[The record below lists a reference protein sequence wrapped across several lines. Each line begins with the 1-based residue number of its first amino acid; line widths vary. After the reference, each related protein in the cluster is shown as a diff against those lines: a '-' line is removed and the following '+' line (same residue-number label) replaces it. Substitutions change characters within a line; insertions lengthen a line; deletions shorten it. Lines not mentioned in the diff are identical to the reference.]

1 MSKITVIRLDW
12 VILQLPNLPAFFMAF
27 PENYFLTP
35 EGLIFILFVF
45 FALVQLFYYWFYLS
59 RSAFFKTPLQH
70 AETGSAPPVSVII
83 CAKNEYEN
91 LRKNLPLILEQDY
104 PNFEVILVNDFS
116 EDDSYFL
123 LKSLEDKH
131 AHFKVI
137 HLREN
142 VNFFEGKK
150 LALAVGIKSAK
161 NEHILLTDADCRPA
175 GKNWIQLMSAQFGD
189 KKDLV
194 LGYGAYESRP
204 GFLNNLIR
212 YDTVSIAM
220 QYLGFALA
228 GSPYMGVGRNLAYRK
243 SLFFKSGGFASHY
256 KIKSGDDDLFVNMV
270 ATQNNTAVCL
280 HPDSITYSAPK
291 SDFVS
296 WFKQK
301 KRHLST
307 GAHYKFTHKFKLGLF
322 ALSGNMFYL
331 TLLLYLFLSQSSLSL
346 IIVSGLFALRTISLV
361 LLHYYAGKRF
371 LERKLFLYSPIFD
384 LFLIFLNP
392 VFAISNLFYRKN
404 KWK

>member
-1 MSKITVIRLDW
+1 MRFT
-12 VILQLPNLPAFFMAF
+12 
-27 PENYFLTP
+27 ENFFLTP
-35 EGLIFILFVF
+35 EGIFMLLFVAA
-45 FALVQLFYYWFYLS
+45 ALIQLFYYWFYMA
-59 RSAFFKTPLQH
+59 RVAFMKINQEIPQAKDL
-70 AETGSAPPVSVII
+70 PPVSVII
-83 CAKNEYEN
+83 CARNEYEN
-91 LRKNLPLILEQDY
+91 LKSNLPLILEQDY

-116 EDDSYFL
+116 QDDSYFL
-123 LKSLEDKH
+123 IKSLEEKY

-150 LALAVGIKSAK
+150 LALAVGIKSSTH
-161 NEHILLTDADCRPA
+161 EHILLTDADCKPK
-175 GKNWIQLMSAQFGD
+175 GKNWITTMSAKFDDQ
-189 KKDLV
+189 KSLV

-204 GFLNNLIR
+204 GLLNKLIR
-212 YDTVSIAM
+212 FDTVSIAM
-220 QYLGFALA
+220 QYMGFARA

-243 SLFFKSGGFASHY
+243 SLFFQSGGFASHY
-256 KIKSGDDDLFVNMV
+256 KIKSGDDDLFVNKV
-270 ATQNNTAVCL
+270 ANQRNTAVCL
-280 HPDSITYSAPK
+280 HPGSITYSAPK

-307 GAHYKFTHKFKLGLF
+307 GIHYKFAHKFKLGLL
-322 ALSGNMFYL
+322 ALSGYLFYL
-331 TLLLYLFLSQSSLSL
+331 GLVLFLFFFQSYLPL
-346 IIVSGLFALRTISLV
+346 LWVAGFFALRTISLV

-384 LFLIFLNP
+384 LFLVFLNP
-392 VFAISNLFYRKN
+392 VFAIANLFYRKN